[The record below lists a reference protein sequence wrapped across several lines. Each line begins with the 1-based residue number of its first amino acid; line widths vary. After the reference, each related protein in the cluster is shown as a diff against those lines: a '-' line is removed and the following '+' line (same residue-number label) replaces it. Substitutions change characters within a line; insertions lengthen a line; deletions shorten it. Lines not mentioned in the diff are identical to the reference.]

1 MREDWKDDVFENA
14 RKYKMVNNDDGTV
27 SLEDSTTYTQQGDS
41 FGAKE
46 LNEIGKEIND
56 LTNEMKETKKSVSDG
71 KTLIAAAITLKRV
84 ATAATDTFAVM
95 AEKIRQIVLGSGNA
109 TTGDVLKGK
118 TFTNDDGVEYTGT
131 LEDKS
136 NTKQEVTASLD
147 TTNKRVQMV
156 APATGKYTNGTS
168 VLYTTYAK
176 LASLIGLTAAKLWP
190 GITILGITSSKSS
203 MTGGTIKP
211 GTSQQTISCNGKAMT
226 SNVVVAAC
234 SLPAAANLKK
244 GVTYTLPSGEKVT
257 GTWEGYVAAAT
268 DLYYRGT
275 NNAGFAHSNSG
286 DYSKITWYDTYLY
299 WYGHFN
305 NGMKLSCT
313 KSYNFSGYT
322 KLNVLWKCSR
332 AWTSSSYGAIVF
344 GVTSPNSF
352 TSKLEL
358 NNHSADTEYTS
369 SVDITDFETTAT
381 SWYMTIEGSNVSGS
395 YGSFYIYR
403 IWLS

>member
-156 APATGKYTNGTS
+156 APTTGKYTNGTS

-203 MTGGTIKP
+203 MAGGTYKP
-211 GTSQQTISCNGKAMT
+211 STSQQKISCNGKAMT
-226 SNVVVAAC
+226 SDVVISAC

-244 GVTYTLPSGEKVT
+244 GVKYTLPSGESVT
-257 GTWEGYVAAAT
+257 GTFEGYADKGT
-268 DLYYRGT
+268 LILYDYETYWSGST
-275 NNAGFAHSNSG
+275 SKTGMSVPSGMDYLQSGNSG
-286 DYSKITWYDTYLY
+286 GSITFKNVPLAGYQTLHVTYDPSYKDVNGFSTDYFKARLSASDRVSVSITPTATGSVTKTLDVSGCNDNYDIYLD
-299 WYGHFN
+299 FN
-305 NGMKLSCT
+305 NG
-313 KSYNFSGYT
+313 YT
-322 KLNVLWKCSR
+322 NLFKV
-332 AWTSSSYGAIVF
+332 
-344 GVTSPNSF
+344 
-352 TSKLEL
+352 
-358 NNHSADTEYTS
+358 
-369 SVDITDFETTAT
+369 
-381 SWYMTIEGSNVSGS
+381 
-395 YGSFYIYR
+395 
-403 IWLS
+403 WLD

>member
-1 MREDWKDDVFENA
+1 MGRMSVNAGVGGDDLDV
-14 RKYKMVNNDDGTV
+14 V
-27 SLEDSTTYTQQGDS
+27 
-41 FGAKE
+41 
-46 LNEIGKEIND
+46 
-56 LTNEMKETKKSVSDG
+56 
-71 KTLIAAAITLKRV
+71 
-84 ATAATDTFAVM
+84 TASA
-95 AEKIRQIVLGSGNA
+95 
-109 TTGDVLKGK
+109 GDVLSGK
-118 TFTNDDGVEYTGT
+118 VIVDKDGNPLAGT
-131 LEDKS
+131 MPNVGAIDAANS
-136 NTKQEVTASLD
+136 V
-147 TTNKRVQMV
+147 VM
-156 APATGKYTNGTS
+156 GNG
-168 VLYTTYAK
+168 VLYARMRNGAHVTN
-176 LASLIGLTAAKLWP
+176 ASSGYPEISMGQFAVASAAGLTAAKLWP
-190 GITILGITSSKSS
+190 GITILGITSSKSN
-203 MTGGTIKP
+203 MAGGTYKP